1 MVSGCEVKCLEQSRE
16 AFLSGDF
23 FFLLFFPLQAIPC
36 KVTQSPDKEK
46 LTLIHMHACMHS
58 IFSDSWV
65 LMVFFIYFTQK
76 NKKRLIILYS
86 HNKITHRLQSP
97 DTCLIR

>member
-1 MVSGCEVKCLEQSRE
+1 MAHMVNGCEVKCLEQSRE

-46 LTLIHMHACMHS
+46 LTLIHMHAFYFLWFLGS
-58 IFSDSWV
+58 YGIFYLFYSKK
-65 LMVFFIYFTQK
+65 QK
-76 NKKRLIILYS
+76 
-86 HNKITHRLQSP
+86 KINHTV
-97 DTCLIR
+97 